1 MKNQVLLT
9 VVGILVLVV
18 GLIALGVYVYNLGA
32 AAAADESV
40 ELPLRLREFGPFPSV
55 LGIFF
60 AVIGL
65 MFLLRFAVPMILFP
79 LFGIGFWGARRR
91 WRRYGPWH
99 WHHMDHPT
107 DWEDCVPPM
116 VRSWH
121 RWMREMDEDDE
132 SPAEE

>member
-1 MKNQVLLT
+1 MKNRVLIT

-32 AAAADESV
+32 ASAADESA
-40 ELPLRLREFGPFPSV
+40 ELPLRLREYGPFPSV
-55 LGIFF
+55 LGIIL
-60 AVIGL
+60 AAIGF
-65 MFLLRFAVPMILFP
+65 MILLKIAVPMILFP

-99 WHHMDHPT
+99 WHSM
-107 DWEDCVPPM
+107 DWEDGVPPM

-121 RWMREMDEDDE
+121 RRMHGMDADGE

>member
-1 MKNQVLLT
+1 MKNRVLLT
-9 VVGILVLVV
+9 VVGILVLVA

-32 AAAADESV
+32 ASAADESA
-40 ELPLRLREFGPFPSV
+40 ELPLRLRDYGPFPSV
-55 LGIFF
+55 LGIVF

-65 MFLLRFAVPMILFP
+65 MILLKIAVPMILFP

-91 WRRYGPWH
+91 WRRSGPWH
-99 WHHMDHPT
+99 WHPM
-107 DWEDCVPPM
+107 DWEDGIPPM

-121 RWMREMDEDDE
+121 RWMHEMDDGDE

>member
-1 MKNQVLLT
+1 MKNRVLFI

-32 AAAADESV
+32 ASAADESA
-40 ELPLRLREFGPFPSV
+40 ELPLRLREFGPFPSA
-55 LGIFF
+55 LGIVF
-60 AVIGL
+60 AVIGF
-65 MFLLRFAVPMILFP
+65 MILLKFAVPMILFP
-79 LFGIGFWGARRR
+79 LFGIGFWGVRRH

-99 WHHMDHPT
+99 CHPM

-121 RWMREMDEDDE
+121 RRMHDMDESDE

>member
-1 MKNQVLLT
+1 MKNRVLFT

-32 AAAADESV
+32 ASAADDSA
-40 ELPLRLREFGPFPSV
+40 ELPLRLREYVPFPSV
-55 LGIFF
+55 VGIIF
-60 AVIGL
+60 AAIGF
-65 MFLLRFAVPMILFP
+65 MILLKIAVPMILFP
-79 LFGIGFWGARRR
+79 IFGIGFWGARRH

-99 WHHMDHPT
+99 GHPME
-107 DWEDCVPPM
+107 WEDGIPPM

-121 RWMREMDEDDE
+121 RRMHEMGEGDE